1 MLSFFDDIDKVAF
14 ELRIHDLTGKNK
26 NILAIF
32 I

>member
-1 MLSFFDDIDKVAF
+1 MLSFFGDIDKVAF